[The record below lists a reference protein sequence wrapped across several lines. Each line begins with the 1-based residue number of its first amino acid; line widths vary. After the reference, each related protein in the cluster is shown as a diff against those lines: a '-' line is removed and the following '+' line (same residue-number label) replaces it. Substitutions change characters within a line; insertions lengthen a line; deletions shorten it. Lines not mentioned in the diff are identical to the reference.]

1 MKALVLTAM
10 VAALLVSGCGRRGPL
25 EPPPGSPQAVA
36 KEKAAQASQTPLTT
50 VAPAITEGESSTLF
64 SPQTDTVFGS
74 SAIKPLNEESR
85 IYRSVEAQGNP
96 VTGNKKGRGP
106 LRPQERIFLDALID

>member
-1 MKALVLTAM
+1 MKTLILAVM
-10 VAALLVSGCGRRGPL
+10 VSALLVSGCGRRGPL

-36 KEKAAQASQTPLTT
+36 REKATHSSQSPLTT
-50 VAPAITEGESSTLF
+50 VAPAITEGESSSLF
-64 SPQTDTVFGS
+64 SPQSDTVFGTS
-74 SAIKPLNEESR
+74 TIKPLNEESR